1 MVVRIQLGAAEVKSG
16 AAWTLKIAAISCFV
30 IAVWIISA
38 GLRWA
43 GAFLVEQ
50 GLFSHWQV
58 WVACGVFAQLAAF
71 RLNRPNRQLLS

>member
-1 MVVRIQLGAAEVKSG
+1 MVVKIRMGAAEVKAW
-16 AAWTLKIAAISCFV
+16 AAVVLKASAVCCFV
-30 IAVWIISA
+30 VAIWIVSA

-58 WVACGVFAQLAAF
+58 WVAFGIIAQLAAF
-71 RLNRPNRQLLS
+71 RLNRKRQLLS

>member
-1 MVVRIQLGAAEVKSG
+1 MVRIRLEAAEFKSR
-16 AAWTLKIAAISCFV
+16 AAWTLKIAAISCLV
-30 IAVWIISA
+30 VAVWILSA

-43 GAFLVEQ
+43 GTFLIER

-58 WVACGVFAQLAAF
+58 WVACSVIAQLAAF

>member
-1 MVVRIQLGAAEVKSG
+1 MVVRIRMGGAAAKAW
-16 AAWTLKIAAISCFV
+16 AALVLKAAAICCFV
-30 IAVWIISA
+30 IAIWIISA

-43 GAFLVEQ
+43 GAFLIEQ

-58 WVACGVFAQLAAF
+58 WIAFGVIAQLAAF